1 MSTQE
6 TSASGPSHRSVEIGV
21 AIAVLLFGA
30 LVMYGS
36 VQAGIG
42 WGAEGPK
49 AGFFPFY
56 VGMTIVLSSAVNLWN
71 ALRESD
77 VGLFADWGQLRQVL
91 AVVIPSTI
99 YVAAIPFIGLYVSSI
114 VLIAFFMRWL
124 GKYGWLLIALVA
136 IGMPA
141 ITYIVFEK
149 WFLVPLPKGPLEDL
163 LGL

>member
-56 VGMTIVLSSAVNLWN
+56 VGMTIVLSSVVNLWN

-114 VLIAFFMRWL
+114 VLIGFFMRWL

>member
-1 MSTQE
+1 
-6 TSASGPSHRSVEIGV
+6 
-21 AIAVLLFGA
+21 
-30 LVMYGS
+30 MYGS